1 MADEKYRALAC
12 PPLPVARPTSIISVP
27 AHAKPDMSSMDLLLL
42 HPPSAYDF
50 RKTAVMWGPMSDVIP
65 ATPVFETYP
74 IGFLTIA
81 EYLERHGFRVRIF
94 NAALRMLLSKRFDL
108 EKALASMDAPVVG
121 IDLHWLVHA
130 QGALEVARLVK
141 RCDPRT
147 NVVLG
152 GISSTYF
159 HDVLLRDYSQ
169 VDMVLKGDS
178 TEVPFLQL
186 MEALGKGASL
196 GKDGPLGN
204 GGSSGKGG
212 PLENVENLSWREGS
226 KVRSNPISHV
236 PESLDHISL
245 DYRVM
250 VRSALRYRDLRGH
263 LPYIGWMKRPLLMA
277 LPFRGCI
284 HSCLACGGSGRCYRS
299 IMGRKGL
306 AIRSPA
312 KVAQDIASAHELV
325 RAPVFLVHDPRMAG
339 ERYADELL
347 SELKAT
353 GTDAEVVFEYFSPPP
368 KEYIARL
375 GRATG
380 RFDVQIS
387 PESHDENVR
396 RAQGRQ
402 YSTASLEKCIE
413 ATMEAG
419 CGKLDVF
426 FMIGLSGQDRR
437 SVLGTVKYCGELM
450 GRFPGGKGT
459 GLTTFISP
467 LAPFIDPGSA
477 AFEEPQKHGYR
488 RLFTTFEEHRTALLA
503 PSWMGALNYETT
515 CMDRRA
521 IVDATYEAGSMLNR
535 LKLEHGRIDHR
546 TAELVEGH
554 NSVARELV
562 ERLESGSGGKKGPGS
577 ISLGQGGE
585 ICWKGELY
593 WPYRGIKLNYARI
606 ARLVLTGK

>member
-1 MADEKYRALAC
+1 MEGSAMTTA
-12 PPLPVARPTSIISVP
+12 
-27 AHAKPDMSSMDLLLL
+27 DLLLV
-42 HPPSAYDF
+42 HPPSVYDF
-50 RKTAVMWGPMSDVIP
+50 RKTAVMWGPVSDVIP

-108 EKALASMDAPVVG
+108 EKALASIDAPVVG

-141 RCDPRT
+141 ECNPHSK
-147 NVVLG
+147 VVLG

-159 HDVLLRDYSQ
+159 HDVLLKDYPQ

-186 MEALGKGASL
+186 MEALGKGAPI
-196 GKDGPLGN
+196 GKDGP
-204 GGSSGKGG
+204 SGKYGS
-212 PLENVENLSWREGS
+212 LEKVENLSWRDGNR
-226 KVRSNPISHV
+226 VRSNPISHV

-250 VRSALRYRDLRGH
+250 VRSALRYRDIRGH
-263 LPYIGWMKRPLLMA
+263 LPYVGWMKRPLLMA

-306 AIRSPA
+306 ALRSPA

-339 ERYADELL
+339 DKYVDGLL
-347 SELKAT
+347 RELKAT
-353 GTDAEVVFEYFSPPP
+353 GTDAEVVFEYFAPPP
-368 KEYIARL
+368 KEYILRL
-375 GRATG
+375 AGATE

-387 PESHDENVR
+387 PESHDERVR

-402 YSTASLEKCIE
+402 YSTASLEKCLE

-426 FMIGLSGQDRR
+426 FMIGLSGQDRQ
-437 SVLGTVKYCGELM
+437 SVRGTVKYCGELM
-450 GRFPGGKGT
+450 GRFPGGKGK

-488 RLFTTFEEHRTALLA
+488 RLFATFEEHRTALLA
-503 PSWMGALNYETT
+503 PSWMGALNYETD

-562 ERLESGSGGKKGPGS
+562 ERLDSKKGGARSPGTLS
-577 ISLGQGGE
+577 ISMGGE

-593 WPYRGIKLNYARI
+593 WPYRGIKLNYARL